1 MEPRRRLAL
10 AQGTALPGLSQ
21 TPRSLQHTSH
31 IKRKQV
37 TQMRQM
43 VLVCDDSCNSFSSSP
58 PPLFCPL
65 GFPLVS
71 PLFFAPKR
79 PCCATQAGQA
89 LSVGL
94 MGIKTRTPGSSSD
107 TRLHMW
113 HGYMYWCKGL
123 SVTHCILP
131 LHFILMLVSWMS
143 FLPTSAHYINQ
154 RVGKVDPPVFYQ

>member
-10 AQGTALPGLSQ
+10 AQGPALPGLSQ

-58 PPLFCPL
+58 PPLFFPL

-71 PLFFAPKR
+71 PPFLALKR
-79 PCCATQAGQA
+79 PRCATRAERARGSGPRA
-89 LSVGL
+89 SRRGHIEAPLFRRGPSVNCDSPSRRCPSHAVLSVQMSITGMKMVRAINL
-94 MGIKTRTPGSSSD
+94 KKRSLT
-107 TRLHMW
+107 H
-113 HGYMYWCKGL
+113 
-123 SVTHCILP
+123 SVTSVL
-131 LHFILMLVSWMS
+131 
-143 FLPTSAHYINQ
+143 
-154 RVGKVDPPVFYQ
+154 

>member
-10 AQGTALPGLSQ
+10 AQGPALPGLSQ

-58 PPLFCPL
+58 PPLFFPL

-71 PLFFAPKR
+71 PPFLALKR
-79 PCCATQAGQA
+79 PRCATRAERARGSGSRAYRDVDTSRLLCSAGV
-89 LSVGL
+89 LLLTV
-94 MGIKTRTPGSSSD
+94 IH
-107 TRLHMW
+107 LHADVLLTLCCR
-113 HGYMYWCKGL
+113 YKC
-123 SVTHCILP
+123 
-131 LHFILMLVSWMS
+131 
-143 FLPTSAHYINQ
+143 Q
-154 RVGKVDPPVFYQ
+154 